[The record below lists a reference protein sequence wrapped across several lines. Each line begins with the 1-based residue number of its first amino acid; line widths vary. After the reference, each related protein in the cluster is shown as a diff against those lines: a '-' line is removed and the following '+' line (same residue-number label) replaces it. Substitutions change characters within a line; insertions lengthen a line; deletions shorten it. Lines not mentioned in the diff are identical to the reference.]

1 MHERFPNHYGNFFIL
16 DDFYFPISPAM
27 TMINKIQGYKFLT
40 RFYTNILYLFNPP
53 FKKFY
58 FFTKS
63 FNLKN
68 KRIKITDFD
77 HLVENKNSV

>member
-1 MHERFPNHYGNFFIL
+1 
-16 DDFYFPISPAM
+16 M
-27 TMINKIQGYKFLT
+27 TMINKIQGYKILT

-68 KRIKITDFD
+68 ERIKITNFY
-77 HLVENKNSV
+77 HLFVIENKNSV